1 MVTSM
6 VTTHTLDLVQLLGH
20 ISDNMVSQDQVG
32 KAMVVASAAKRRKAQ
47 QRRLDVVTL
56 LAVQAALADATRL
69 PRRPT
74 AAAAPRRPSP
84 AATPLAAQ
92 AALADATRPPRRLT
106 PAATL
111 LAAQAALA
119 DATRLPRRPT
129 AAAAPRRL
137 QLLFLNSSKVVAAPN
152 KQNQLQLLHP
162 KVVAVAP
169 RSLLLRLTK
178 VAVAPNKFQFK
189 NLANLLRAAR
199 TANAAVQAPR
209 TCSIVK
215 TLHAVVI
222 APVGAQFQN
231 HNALAKPLARPQ

>member
-56 LAVQAALADATRL
+56 LAV
-69 PRRPT
+69 
-74 AAAAPRRPSP
+74 
-84 AATPLAAQ
+84 
-92 AALADATRPPRRLT
+92 
-106 PAATL
+106 
-111 LAAQAALA
+111 QAALA

>member
-1 MVTSM
+1 M